1 MVFEKEYIMQFS
13 SLLFILEGRVPSDDA
28 IMVLAGKLRESHGFL
43 SLPAQFSV
51 WKTTGKDS
59 SEPYAIAN
67 QNYTIYSVFPSG
79 MTSHSKIALFNCV

>member
-1 MVFEKEYIMQFS
+1 VVFEKEYIMQCS

-51 WKTTGKDS
+51 
-59 SEPYAIAN
+59 
-67 QNYTIYSVFPSG
+67 
-79 MTSHSKIALFNCV
+79 